1 MNTMWYNDVTC
12 NAIYHPAIS
21 LNTIKHYALI
31 YSIQYNI
38 REAVIFVLAE
48 FFHKRDEVKIRDS
61 KVLDFLY
68 EESKY
73 NILTGRYPCE
83 ISDYIMLG
91 GIQARLELGPYNPD
105 THTLSFIK
113 NEMYRFLPEHASWS
127 SYASCLRLPW
137 RPASTVKNSPEARL
151 IEQFKAIPSNAGHNR
166 LVRKYLQFCW
176 TLPYYGSAFFHGQ
189 IETPARS
196 LTSLVINNG
205 MYAH

>member
-1 MNTMWYNDVTC
+1 MN
-12 NAIYHPAIS
+12 
-21 LNTIKHYALI
+21 K
-31 YSIQYNI
+31 
-38 REAVIFVLAE
+38 RE
-48 FFHKRDEVKIRDS
+48 EVKIRDG
-61 KVLDFLY
+61 KVLELLY
-68 EESKY
+68 EEARY

-127 SYASCLRLPW
+127 STWSGIIPPW
-137 RPASTVKNSPEARL
+137 RSAGSVKNSPEARL

-176 TLPYYGSAFFHGQ
+176 SLPYYGSAFFHGQ

-196 LTSLVINNG
+196 LTSLVINNDTEG
-205 MYAH
+205 TCIIFLELKIGIKSHERPMWSFANRQPINK